1 MVGGVARN
9 SGIVRAMARE
19 INTEI
24 IVPDIP
30 QLTGALGAALYALMK
45 QRITKRSEKYIKEG

>member
-30 QLTGALGAALYALMK
+30 QLTGALGAALYAFD
-45 QRITKRSEKYIKEG
+45 EAKESQKEVKNI

>member
-45 QRITKRSEKYIKEG
+45 QKNHKKK